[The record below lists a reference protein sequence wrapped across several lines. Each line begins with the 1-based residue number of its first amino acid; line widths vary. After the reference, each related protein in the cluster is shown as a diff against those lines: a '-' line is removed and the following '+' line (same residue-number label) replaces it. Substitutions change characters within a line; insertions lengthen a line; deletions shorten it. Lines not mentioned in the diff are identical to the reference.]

1 MTISKNK
8 LFEKTVLEYKS
19 HYDIMMNKSLKYDI
33 NLNSDHISNQLN
45 TITTTINNKIK
56 QYSFINLGIIKN
68 NEFTWLN
75 LDTRDALYEHFKKY
89 PFIENGYITYNYIS
103 KFFTNQSFKINKR
116 NKYFIIYLLSIINP
130 GFNIIRFST
139 EDNNIKYFGMIQL
152 KIKDGFNFNQFML
165 KLDQIFNMDIKHV

>member
-19 HYDIMMNKSLKYDI
+19 HYDIMLNKSFKYII
-33 NLNSDHISNQLN
+33 NLNLYHISNQLN

-56 QYSFINLGIIKN
+56 QYSFINLGIIQN

-75 LDTRDALYEHFKKY
+75 LDTRDALYDILIDSQ
-89 PFIENGYITYNYIS
+89 FIENGYITLNFLN

-116 NKYFIIYLLSIINP
+116 NKYFIIYLISMITSY
-130 GFNIIRFST
+130 NIIKFISD
-139 EDNNIKYFGMIQL
+139 DNNIEYFGMIQL

-165 KLDQIFNMDIKHV
+165 KLDQIFNMDIEHV

>member
-1 MTISKNK
+1 
-8 LFEKTVLEYKS
+8 
-19 HYDIMMNKSLKYDI
+19 MMNKSLKYDI

-75 LDTRDALYEHFKKY
+75 LDTRDALYDILIDSQ
-89 PFIENGYITYNYIS
+89 FIENGYITLNFLN
-103 KFFTNQSFKINKR
+103 KFFTNESFKINKR
-116 NKYFIIYLLSIINP
+116 NKYFIIYLLSMITSY
-130 GFNIIRFST
+130 NIIKFISD
-139 EDNNIKYFGMIQL
+139 DNNIEYFGMIQL

>member
-75 LDTRDALYEHFKKY
+75 LDTRDALYDILIDSQ
-89 PFIENGYITYNYIS
+89 FIENGYITLNFLN
-103 KFFTNQSFKINKR
+103 KFFTNESFKINKR
-116 NKYFIIYLLSIINP
+116 NKYFIIYLLSMITSY
-130 GFNIIRFST
+130 NIIKFISD
-139 EDNNIKYFGMIQL
+139 DNNIEYFGMIQL